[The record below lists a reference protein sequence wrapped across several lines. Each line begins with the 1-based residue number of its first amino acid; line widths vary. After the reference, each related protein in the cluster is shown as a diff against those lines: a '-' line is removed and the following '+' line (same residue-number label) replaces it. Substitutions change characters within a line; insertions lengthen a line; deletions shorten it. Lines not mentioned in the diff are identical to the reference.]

1 MVLTILFSSNYAV
14 EGKQKLGEFPMK
26 SAFFNSELIMKPGK
40 MDEYLKGM
48 TLQPSQEVDDN
59 VVEDVSLFAIM
70 DHP

>member
-1 MVLTILFSSNYAV
+1 
-14 EGKQKLGEFPMK
+14 MK

-70 DHP
+70 DHA